1 MFYAKRDIPA
11 FGIILWAGVE
21 RLNIWQAVFLGA
33 VQGLT
38 EFLPVSSSGH
48 LVLLQSLLKI
58 KAPGITFEVM
68 VHAGTLLAVLV
79 FYFRDLCRIVAS
91 FFAELLGLG
100 PRTRGG
106 KTKGVWRN
114 PDSRLALLVAVGT
127 IPAVTV
133 ALLLGSKIEQVF
145 SSPALVAGALLVTG
159 LVLWVSEGSS
169 PGRRKER
176 DLKVGDAL
184 VVGCFQA
191 AALLPGLSR
200 SGLTIAAGL
209 RRRFDRPLAAR
220 FSFLLSIPAVGG
232 AVVLDVARILESGLK
247 PVWPTLLAGTA
258 AAFVT
263 GIVAI
268 RLVVGIVK
276 AGRLRHFAA
285 YCWLAGTLA
294 LVYYW
299 MARTP

>member
-1 MFYAKRDIPA
+1 MN
-11 FGIILWAGVE
+11 V
-21 RLNIWQAVFLGA
+21 WQAVFLGA

-48 LVLLQSLLKI
+48 LVLLQSLLKV

-79 FYFRDLCRIVAS
+79 FYFRDLCRIAGS
-91 FFAELLGLG
+91 FFTELFVLG

-106 KTKGVWRN
+106 KAKGVWRN
-114 PDSRLALLVAVGT
+114 PDSRLLLLLAVGT
-127 IPAVTV
+127 IPAAAV
-133 ALLLGSKIEQVF
+133 ALLLESKIEQVF
-145 SSPALVAGALLVTG
+145 SSPVMVSGALLATG
-159 LVLWVSEGSS
+159 LVLWLSGGSS

-176 DLKVGDAL
+176 DLKIGDAL

-191 AALLPGLSR
+191 VALLPGLSR
-200 SGLTIAAGL
+200 SGMTIAAGL

-232 AVVLDVARILESGLK
+232 AVALDLARILESGIK
-247 PVWPTLLAGTA
+247 PAWPVILAGTA
-258 AAFVT
+258 TAFIT

-268 RLVVGIVK
+268 NLVVGVVK
-276 AGRLRHFAA
+276 ANRLRYFAV